1 MGYRI
6 LMTNNHNWSTCEII
20 QAYHGQSIIEYT
32 FKNMKNKRHLSFTPQ
47 YHWTDQ
53 KIKVHNFCCVIAYLM
68 TSLIYKTAREKG
80 FTGSMD
86 TLLDILENIRL
97 GTIIEDTGKKGRP
110 KVFYKLE
117 EMEPAERKLAEDLGI
132 IKLHERP
139 MKIKG
144 FGVYI

>member
-1 MGYRI
+1 
-6 LMTNNHNWSTCEII
+6 
-20 QAYHGQSIIEYT
+20 
-32 FKNMKNKRHLSFTPQ
+32 
-47 YHWTDQ
+47 
-53 KIKVHNFCCVIAYLM
+53 M